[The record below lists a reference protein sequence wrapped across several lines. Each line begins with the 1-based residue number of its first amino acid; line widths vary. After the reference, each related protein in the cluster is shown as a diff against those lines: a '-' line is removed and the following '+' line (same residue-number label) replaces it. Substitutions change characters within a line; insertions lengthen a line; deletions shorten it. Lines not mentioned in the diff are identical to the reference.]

1 MVTFISVT
9 AAAVLGI
16 LIGLSLTYIFK
27 HIPEAW
33 LQDYDYDPKA
43 PNFRP
48 AVRMKI
54 VPHGIFAGIFCAA
67 FYVVSVI
74 FFKDLVNKPMPIHI
88 VAIVLIVPV
97 LFLVLI
103 SDKLNRIIPD
113 QFWILIL
120 AFGFVLLASDYAEG
134 TIWFTEEAKWFAP
147 LINRIGAAIVG
158 GGAIFLIGFIGEMVT
173 SKEAMGQGDM
183 KLLAACGMCTG
194 LYGLIVL
201 IYVSIIVGVVFAIP
215 LLIKKQKRLKEEK
228 EYIENHENPIVAK
241 MELKIKKEEMHFAE
255 DPDYLAFGPFIALGA
270 GVFLALEPVF
280 FKLLLPYMNT
290 FGVYF

>member
-1 MVTFISVT
+1 MVTVISAVI
-9 AAAVLGI
+9 AAVVGF
-16 LIGLSLTYIFK
+16 LIGMLLTVVFK
-27 HIPEAW
+27 YIPESW

-43 PNFRP
+43 PNHRP
-48 AVRMKI
+48 ARRMAI
-54 VPHGIFAGIFCAA
+54 VPHGIFAGVFCAA
-67 FYVVSVI
+67 FYVVAVI
-74 FFKDLVNKPMPIHI
+74 FFKDLINKPMPIHI
-88 VAIVLIVPV
+88 IAFVLIVPV

-120 AFGFVLLASDYAEG
+120 FFGFILLASDYAEG

-158 GGAIFLIGFIGEMVT
+158 GGAIFLIGFIGET
-173 SKEAMGQGDM
+173 ITGKEAMGQGDM

-201 IYVSIIVGVVFAIP
+201 IYVSIIVGVIFAIP
-215 LLIKKQKRLKEEK
+215 LLIKKQKRLKEER
-228 EYIENHENPIVAK
+228 EYIDNHENPIVAK

-270 GVFLALEPVF
+270 GVFLALEPTF
-280 FKLLLPYMNT
+280 FNILLPYMNT

>member
-120 AFGFVLLASDYAEG
+120 ALGFVLLASDYAEG

-215 LLIKKQKRLKEEK
+215 LLIKKQKRLKDEK